1 MLRAERRASVECI
14 WLERPAQ
21 HNALVPELLEA
32 LREHLVSLQ
41 SAPPSAVVLSG
52 AGPDFCVGADVR
64 WMDTWRQPAEGV
76 ALLVAAQHAAVAAM
90 RATPAPIVAAING
103 AAAGGG
109 LSLAL
114 AADVRVAAGGATFT
128 AAWAR
133 LGLPPD
139 GGASAFLVR
148 GIGANRA
155 LELLLGNRSLSAEQ
169 ALDWGLVNRLAP
181 DAELI
186 DDACTFAHVA
196 RRRPVRHAA
205 HHPPPARRRRR
216 AAARNRPPARGP
228 GHALRRPPPRL
239 PRPPPHTAGPPVA
252 SYSPSA
258 LLVKSA

>member
-1 MLRAERRASVECI
+1 MLRAERRASIECI

-32 LREHLVSLQ
+32 LREHLASLQ
-41 SAPPSAVVLSG
+41 SSPPAAVVLTG
-52 AGPDFCVGADVR
+52 AGSDFCVGADVR

-76 ALLVAAQHAAVAAM
+76 ALLVAAHHAAVAAM
-90 RATPAPIVAAING
+90 RATPAPIVAAVNG

-114 AADVRVAAGGATFT
+114 AADVRVAGRGATFT
-128 AAWAR
+128 AAWTR

-186 DDACTFAHVA
+186 DDACTFAASLAGVPSDTLLTTRRLLDAAGALPLETVLQREALAMRSAA
-196 RRRPVRHAA
+196 RR
-205 HHPPPARRRRR
+205 PAFR
-216 AAARNRPPARGP
+216 AR
-228 GHALRRPPPRL
+228 LR
-239 PRPPPHTAGPPVA
+239 
-252 SYSPSA
+252 A
-258 LLVKSA
+258 LLDRL